1 MHKTLLKK
9 IDYNMH
15 KDCIEDSLDMLLCE
29 VKELNPKLYDH
40 VEDKLYVAVYGKKIS
55 DEMAE
60 KWVKDMQPM
69 AKWTKEDVSNV
80 VSSYGITNIPL
91 NCAYVL
97 MNMLYSDS
105 SKIYGTG
112 DDTESL
118 EKYIQGVKDWYFD
131 TDLKINGEEKLYN
144 YYKYIYKAE

>member
-55 DEMAE
+55 DEMAD
-60 KWVKDMQPM
+60 KWVKGLKPY
-69 AKWTKEDVSNV
+69 AKWDKEQVSSV
-80 VSSYGITNIPL
+80 ASSYGVDIPL

-105 SKIYGTG
+105 SNVYGTG
-112 DDTESL
+112 DDDESIS
-118 EKYIQGVKDWYFD
+118 KYVQGVKDWYYD
-131 TDLKINGEEKLYN
+131 EDLPITGEEKLYN
-144 YYKYIYKAE
+144 YYKYIVKGE